1 MAPYSLSQPLS
12 SVSFEEKMKFSA
24 SQSLSF
30 ARSKWFALPQ
40 TESQSVVWSIKPP
53 DFSLKLYRSLSD
65 PQKKDRNTHSNP
77 VVLHNN
83 ETKRRTGVLLP
94 KILHESYQRENPP
107 KFITS
112 YKPPDALESELMFV
126 KTGKFPSGSYKN
138 PKPHDFRQVR
148 LCEQKELNALYL
160 LLYVCHPYLEQEG
173 KASIFTLISPWR
185 AAPNSVLCNVLFY
198 HKMAINTKVKK
209 KLLTFCHLFQLNEDI
224 PDIVTTYDRDPGNL
238 NFKLKHLDISK
249 WINF

>member
-138 PKPHDFRQVR
+138 PKPHDFRQFGQLDPSQTSVQETPR
-148 LCEQKELNALYL
+148 KEWTPLNLQSPDGMRDSSFLSQPGLQNQLPTPGTDEEEEHTAHSWT
-160 LLYVCHPYLEQEG
+160 VWRRNSQDHG
-173 KASIFTLISPWR
+173 KIDHDCLFLNSSLKMIFYM
-185 AAPNSVLCNVLFY
+185 C
-198 HKMAINTKVKK
+198 M
-209 KLLTFCHLFQLNEDI
+209 
-224 PDIVTTYDRDPGNL
+224 
-238 NFKLKHLDISK
+238 LDFT
-249 WINF
+249 NMVYC

>member
-12 SVSFEEKMKFSA
+12 SVCFEDKIKFSA

-30 ARSKWFALPQ
+30 ARSKWFTLPQ
-40 TESQSVVWSIKPP
+40 TESQSDVRSIKPP
-53 DFSLKLYRSLSD
+53 DFSLRLYRTLSD
-65 PQKKDRNTHSNP
+65 PPKKDRNTHSNP
-77 VVLHNN
+77 VLRQNS

-112 YKPPDALESELMFV
+112 YKPPDALESQLMFV

-148 LCEQKELNALYL
+148 LCEQKKKYMLYTFFCVFVMCILN
-160 LLYVCHPYLEQEG
+160 
-173 KASIFTLISPWR
+173 
-185 AAPNSVLCNVLFY
+185 
-198 HKMAINTKVKK
+198 KK
-209 KLLTFCHLFQLNEDI
+209 SMYCPL
-224 PDIVTTYDRDPGNL
+224 
-238 NFKLKHLDISK
+238 
-249 WINF
+249 